1 MQSQSHV
8 YPTLQKL
15 LKWGQAE
22 TLTTLSGRDAV
33 QNITKEK
40 WHKGKH
46 TQQLHI
52 CIYLKDKQRGNY
64 FTIVSK
70 ITI

>member
-46 TQQLHI
+46 TQQLHNM
-52 CIYLKDKQRGNY
+52 YLLER
-64 FTIVSK
+64 
-70 ITI
+70 